1 MRGILSWAAYLPY
14 RRLDRSE
21 IATFVGQGGGKG
33 TRTVASY
40 DEDST
45 TMAVEA
51 ARLARR
57 GTDVVP
63 AQVLF
68 GTTTPAYA
76 DKTNAT
82 GIHAALQLPSTAG
95 AFDVGLSPRSAV
107 GALLL
112 ALAGDR
118 PALVVSADVRTGLA
132 GSTEEAM
139 QGDAAAA
146 FVVGSDADGPI
157 VAELIGR
164 ASVTDEYIER
174 WRTPG
179 ELRTKVWDER
189 FSEIAGVPLA
199 VAAWNAALESAG
211 ITANDVALAA
221 VAAPVQRVARG
232 TGGKLDGVQVID
244 DRSSTVG
251 IAGAAQPGMLL
262 VGLLEAA
269 QPGQVVALVS
279 VADGADVLL
288 FRATEA
294 IATHRPAR
302 AVADADSRPA
312 ARCRTASSSRGRAC
326 CPIEP
331 PRRAEPQRV
340 SATAAARNEDW
351 KFAFVGSQERDT
363 GVVHVPPSRVSR
375 DGVHTDEMEPVALAD
390 KQGTIA
396 TFTVDRL
403 AVLTEPADRVRGR
416 RLRRRRAAP
425 GGAHRRRRERS
436 GDRHAG
442 GDDVPPA
449 VHRRRHCELLLE
461 REAGARWL
469 AMGSKTGSRSS
480 GWGARASSSTGTSVS
495 TTC

>member
-1 MRGILSWAAYLPY
+1 MRGIISWAAYLPY
-14 RRLDRSE
+14 RRLDRAE
-21 IATFVGQGGGKG
+21 IAPFVGQGGGKG

-57 GTDVVP
+57 TSDVTP
-63 AQVLF
+63 AQILF

-82 GIHAALQLPSTAG
+82 GVHAALRLPSTTA

-112 ALAGDR
+112 ALGGAN

-139 QGDAAAA
+139 QGDAATA
-146 FVVGSDADGPI
+146 FLMGSDDDGPV
-157 VAELIGR
+157 VAEFLGS

-189 FSEIAGVPLA
+189 FSEIASVPLA
-199 VAAWNAALESAG
+199 VDAWNAALESAG
-211 ITANDVALAA
+211 LTAGDVALAA
-221 VAAPVQRVARG
+221 VAAPVQRVARSA
-232 TGGKLDGVQVID
+232 GGKLDGVQVID
-244 DRSSTVG
+244 DLSSTVG
-251 IAGAAQPGMLL
+251 IAGAAHPGLLL
-262 VGLLEAA
+262 VALLEHAE
-269 QPGQVVALVS
+269 PGQVVALVS
-279 VADGADVLL
+279 AADGADVLL
-288 FRATEA
+288 FRATDA
-294 IATHRPAR
+294 IANHRPAR
-302 AVADADSRPA
+302 TIATQLGAGNSLSYGKFLAW
-312 ARCRTASSSRGRAC
+312 RGVL
-326 CPIEP
+326 PVEP

-351 KFAFVGSQERDT
+351 KFAFVGSKERDT
-363 GVVHVPPSRVSR
+363 GVVHVPPARVSR
-375 DGVHTDEMEPVALAD
+375 DGEHTDHMEPAPLAD

-403 AVLTEPADRVRGR
+403 AYSPSPPIVFAVVDFDGGGRLPVELTDVDESEVAIGMRVEMTFR
-416 RLRRRRAAP
+416 RLFTADGIANYFWKGRLVRD
-425 GGAHRRRRERS
+425 G
-436 GDRHAG
+436 
-442 GDDVPPA
+442 
-449 VHRRRHCELLLE
+449 
-461 REAGARWL
+461 
-469 AMGSKTGSRSS
+469 
-480 GWGARASSSTGTSVS
+480 
-495 TTC
+495 

>member
-21 IATFVGQGGGKG
+21 IAAFVGQGGGKG
-33 TRTVASY
+33 IRTVASY

-57 GTDVVP
+57 GTEVVP

-118 PALVVSADVRTGLA
+118 PSLVVSADVRTGLA

-157 VAELIGR
+157 VAELIGS

-199 VAAWNAALESAG
+199 VAAWNAALASAG

-262 VGLLEAA
+262 VGLLEEA

-294 IATHRPAR
+294 IASHRPAR
-302 AVADADSRPA
+302 AVATQLA
-312 ARCRTASSSRGRAC
+312 AGGPLSYGKFLAWKGVL
-326 CPIEP
+326 PIEP

-340 SATAAARNEDW
+340 SATAAARNVDW
-351 KFAFVGSQERDT
+351 KFAFVGSKERDT

-375 DGVHTDEMEPVALAD
+375 DGIHTDEMEPVALAD

-403 AVLTEPADRVRGR
+403 AYSPSPPIVFAVVDFDGGGRLPVELTDVDESEVAIGMRVEMTFR
-416 RLRRRRAAP
+416 RLFTADGIANYFWKGRLVRD
-425 GGAHRRRRERS
+425 G
-436 GDRHAG
+436 
-442 GDDVPPA
+442 
-449 VHRRRHCELLLE
+449 
-461 REAGARWL
+461 
-469 AMGSKTGSRSS
+469 
-480 GWGARASSSTGTSVS
+480 
-495 TTC
+495 